1 MNMKIAARKI
11 FLVLAIAAVLAAAFL
26 LPLGRWTLQV
36 VEWVR
41 GAGLTGVSV
50 YFATYVAAAVL
61 LLPGSVLTLGA
72 GFIYGPLRGTLLVSP
87 ASVAGATLAFFLGRS
102 LARDWIA
109 ARVAKNAKFATMD
122 EAVGKNGFKLVLLLR
137 LSPVFPFSVLNYA
150 LGLTRVSARDY
161 ILGSFLG
168 MLPGTFLYVYL
179 GSLITNAAQLLSGH
193 RPSGG
198 VWQQILFWG
207 GLVAT
212 VLVTTIITR
221 IAKQAL
227 NEELSKS
234 QSPASQDVT
243 A

>member
-1 MNMKIAARKI
+1 MKIITRKI
-11 FLVLAIAAVLAAAFL
+11 FLVLAIAAVLTAAFF

-41 GAGLTGVSV
+41 GAGLVGVSV

-61 LLPGSVLTLGA
+61 VIPGSVLTLGA
-72 GFIYGPLRGTLLVSP
+72 GFLYGPLRGTLLVSP

-109 ARVAKNAKFATMD
+109 ARVARNAKFAAID
-122 EAVGKNGFKLVLLLR
+122 EAVAKNGFKLVLLLR

-150 LGLTRVSARDY
+150 LGLTRLSARDY

-179 GSLITNAAQLLSGH
+179 GSLITNAAKLLSGH

-198 VWQQILFWG
+198 GWQQILFWG

-212 VLVTTIITR
+212 VLVTAIITR
-221 IAKQAL
+221 IAKEAL

-234 QSPASQDVT
+234 HSPVSQD
-243 A
+243 ASA